1 MEYVLILLIGCV
13 AGVVTG
19 LIGASGVMIVVPAL
33 VVLGYSVP
41 DAIGAS
47 LFINTVAAL
56 IVAWTFYQNGNLN
69 LKQGI
74 WIAAGSVVGAQVG
87 SFIAPSIPDVGLGSA
102 FSIFLLISAVTFL
115 IKGIKT
121 ETSKTNVLASF
132 DTTDNQP
139 SFDDTNPTTQPS
151 SDDTNTATQ
160 MSFILRLLRDNVIL
174 SGLLLGF
181 LVGILCGLIGAGGG
195 VMILLILVFIM
206 QYSLHEG
213 IGTSTLI
220 MAFTAASGTIGH
232 ALTSN
237 LPLNASLIGSAGTI
251 VGGRFAAR
259 FANKINEKALSMV
272 VGGLFVVLAIAMLIT
287 TT

>member
-1 MEYVLILLIGCV
+1 METVFVLLIGGA

-56 IVAWTFYQNGNLN
+56 IVAWTYYQNENLN
-69 LKQGI
+69 FKQGI
-74 WIAAGSVVGAQVG
+74 WIAAGTVVGAQIG
-87 SFIAPSIPDVGLGSA
+87 SFIAPSVPDVGLSSA
-102 FSIFLLISAVTFL
+102 FSIFLFISAVTFWGR
-115 IKGIKT
+115 GIKT
-121 ETSKTNVLASF
+121 PKANKMLAA
-132 DTTDNQP
+132 DDEDN
-139 SFDDTNPTTQPS
+139 TTQPS
-151 SDDTNTATQ
+151 L
-160 MSFILRLLRDNVIL
+160 ILRLLRSNVII

-181 LVGILCGLIGAGGG
+181 LVGILTGLIGAGGG

-206 QYSLHEG
+206 QYSMHEG

-220 MAFTAASGTIGH
+220 MAFSAASGTIGH

-237 LPLNASLIGSAGTI
+237 LPLQAAIIGSIGTI
-251 VGGRFAAR
+251 IGGRLAAR
-259 FANKINEKALSMV
+259 FANTINEKVLSMV
-272 VGGLFVVLAIAMLIT
+272 VGGVFAVLGVVMLMT
-287 TT
+287 KPPPNV

>member
-1 MEYVLILLIGCV
+1 MQYVFILLIGCV
-13 AGVVTG
+13 AGIVTG
-19 LIGASGVMIVVPAL
+19 LIGASGVMIVVPAF

-74 WIAAGSVVGAQVG
+74 WIAAGSIVGAQVG
-87 SFIAPSIPDVGLGSA
+87 SFIAPSVPDVGLSSA
-102 FSIFLLISAVTFL
+102 FSVFLFISAVTFL
-115 IKGIKT
+115 IRGMK
-121 ETSKTNVLASF
+121 TSKTNVSAS
-132 DTTDNQP
+132 
-139 SFDDTNPTTQPS
+139 DDKNTTQPS
-151 SDDTNTATQ
+151 R
-160 MSFILRLLRDNVIL
+160 ILRLLRTNVVI

-237 LPLNASLIGSAGTI
+237 LPLDAAIVGSAGTI

-272 VGGLFVVLAIAMLIT
+272 VGGLFIVLGIAMLIT
-287 TT
+287 TKY

>member
-1 MEYVLILLIGCV
+1 MVYDMESVFILLIGCV
-13 AGVVTG
+13 AGVITG
-19 LIGASGVMIVVPAL
+19 LIGASGVMIVVPTL

-87 SFIAPSIPDVGLGSA
+87 SFIAPYVPDVGLSSA
-102 FSIFLLISAVTFL
+102 FSVFLLISAVTFL
-115 IKGIKT
+115 IRGIRT
-121 ETSKTNVLASF
+121 VNTDVLTAEDENTDPQPTSMLK
-132 DTTDNQP
+132 
-139 SFDDTNPTTQPS
+139 
-151 SDDTNTATQ
+151 
-160 MSFILRLLRDNVIL
+160 LLRKNIII

-237 LPLNASLIGSAGTI
+237 LPLKASIIGSAGTI

-259 FANKINEKALSMV
+259 FANKINEKILSMV
-272 VGGLFVVLAIAMLIT
+272 VGGLFVVLGIAMLIT
-287 TT
+287 TYR